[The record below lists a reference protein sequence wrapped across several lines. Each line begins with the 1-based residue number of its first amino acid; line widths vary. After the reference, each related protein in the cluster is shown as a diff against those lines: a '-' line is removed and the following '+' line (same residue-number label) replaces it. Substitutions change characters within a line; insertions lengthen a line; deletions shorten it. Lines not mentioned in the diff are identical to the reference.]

1 MSRSKYRFLV
11 TRPIDKSFSRQTT
24 EENREDS
31 PKGTTTIQEIDKGQ
45 EEMKIETIDMATTM
59 RNEEKKR

>member
-1 MSRSKYRFLV
+1 V